1 MLVFNSRTWNNNT
14 FPAQLVNVGKIE
26 FSFFLARTRKY
37 VTEKMEKLDGYV
49 FKQGS

>member
-26 FSFFLARTRKY
+26 FFLARTRKY
-37 VTEKMEKLDGYV
+37 VTEEMEKLDGYV